1 MWYKGAYPTVL
12 YFLSY
17 ILVTSSYFTIVT
29 HMRSS
34 GISQIDHAPAEDM
47 RPKYPPWIRFYPSA
61 APRVKP
67 NTRRIY
73 RRISSA
79 VTWSILYI
87 NPDLDRCH
95 SKFDRSEIRSR
106 RQNLLGNTIAE
117 RFNLLGN
124 TVAPRKYYRTLALH
138 LPSTQRTWHS
148 HVDFDLCS
156 NVPRPKSGLTPA
168 FLAGWERLM

>member
-1 MWYKGAYPTVL
+1 MSL
-12 YFLSY
+12 YSEPALAVSPSNALCSRSAKLPLTDFRVY
-17 ILVTSSYFTIVT
+17 IFHIWWSLKLVTGSKCLNFAVYTSC
-29 HMRSS
+29 ML
-34 GISQIDHAPAEDM
+34 
-47 RPKYPPWIRFYPSA
+47 
-61 APRVKP
+61 PR
-67 NTRRIY
+67 RLR
-73 RRISSA
+73 
-79 VTWSILYI
+79 
-87 NPDLDRCH
+87 RCH

-148 HVDFDLCS
+148 LVDFDLCS
-156 NVPRPKSGLTPA
+156 NVPRPQSGLTPA